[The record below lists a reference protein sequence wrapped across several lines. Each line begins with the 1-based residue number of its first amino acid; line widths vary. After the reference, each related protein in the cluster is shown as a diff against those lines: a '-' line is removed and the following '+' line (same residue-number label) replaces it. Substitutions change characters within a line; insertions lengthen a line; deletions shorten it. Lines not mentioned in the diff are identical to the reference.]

1 MDIECVHS
9 ASPDPVICHCCVSE
23 RLGYALSGGTAQ
35 ARRRSKNKDKFEALV
50 WEQLVLRNVSPDQIH
65 GQTKEVLGN
74 VSLRLPASLDVILGP
89 IPPNTP
95 QAPSPSEPGNKAR
108 RAGGSNER
116 VKQVEHAGTVISV
129 ARTLSTEVDQPPGHF
144 KEPDDESMNE
154 VFSPDR
160 DHGPVQ
166 KLSDIKHHLKFNIT
180 RRTAAA
186 FDEIV
191 AEAERD
197 PVYTERLNILIVGSR
212 PFKSEALH
220 NLSLEQ
226 LTKAETQTAICYLAM
241 DPLTFSS
248 GSNIYSWGRDGEG
261 PNHIAAEF
269 KAHGAELLAELLGK
283 RKVQLDLILFYPTS
297 LAHTFVKAFMEP
309 DGPYC
314 TLIKFNKI
322 AGGIL
327 LPSSKSPKDQ
337 YGHLRG
343 ASQIIH
349 MDGYIWSRAEQVCSR
364 LLNLFGLSIPPSKYG
379 FAHWYHFVE
388 GGVAEPIPREIKLA
402 SPVKSAVK
410 RKAGQS
416 PKILG
421 GAAPSTTN
429 PGDGQTV

>member
-1 MDIECVHS
+1 M
-9 ASPDPVICHCCVSE
+9 
-23 RLGYALSGGTAQ
+23 
-35 ARRRSKNKDKFEALV
+35 
-50 WEQLVLRNVSPDQIH
+50 
-65 GQTKEVLGN
+65 
-74 VSLRLPASLDVILGP
+74 
-89 IPPNTP
+89 
-95 QAPSPSEPGNKAR
+95 
-108 RAGGSNER
+108 
-116 VKQVEHAGTVISV
+116 VISV

-166 KLSDIKHHLKFNIT
+166 KLGDIKHHLKFNIT

-197 PVYTERLNILIVGSR
+197 PVYNERLNILIVGSR

-269 KAHGAELLAELLGK
+269 KAHGAELLAELLGR

-297 LAHTFVKAFMEP
+297 LAHTYLCESFYGTRRP
-309 DGPYC
+309 
-314 TLIKFNKI
+314 
-322 AGGIL
+322 L
-327 LPSSKSPKDQ
+327 L
-337 YGHLRG
+337 H
-343 ASQIIH
+343 
-349 MDGYIWSRAEQVCSR
+349 
-364 LLNLFGLSIPPSKYG
+364 
-379 FAHWYHFVE
+379 
-388 GGVAEPIPREIKLA
+388 
-402 SPVKSAVK
+402 
-410 RKAGQS
+410 
-416 PKILG
+416 
-421 GAAPSTTN
+421 TN
-429 PGDGQTV
+429 